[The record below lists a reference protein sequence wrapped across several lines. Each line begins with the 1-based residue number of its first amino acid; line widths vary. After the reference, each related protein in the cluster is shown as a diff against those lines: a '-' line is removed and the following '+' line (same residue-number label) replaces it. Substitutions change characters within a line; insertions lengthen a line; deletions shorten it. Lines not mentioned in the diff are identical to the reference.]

1 MVAVFSDRWSLLH
14 SSESLMY
21 LSKHQKTIRE
31 TSTIKNPYRIPNLH
45 APRSNFRFPKQQS
58 LSRGSSRNSKTDC
71 CELPKKPPAL
81 RKQSTNTQHQSCP
94 ILRDVE
100 TIIRSRQVP
109 SFLTSKS
116 TSTDTQTRGT
126 GKRANYSIDWF
137 ANEQGEEEPPAA
149 GWPGLVVSKNYTF
162 LVQWGRACCCC
173 RGPDVAVCCG
183 GMRKTLLSAIWMLR
197 VAVFLPLL
205 LRSLLGCDRF
215 FFTVL
220 FSKILPE

>member
-1 MVAVFSDRWSLLH
+1 
-14 SSESLMY
+14 MY

-31 TSTIKNPYRIPNLH
+31 TSTTKNPYRIPNLH
-45 APRSNFRFPKQQS
+45 APRSNFRFPKQPS

-116 TSTDTQTRGT
+116 TSTDTQTGGT

-162 LVQWGRACCCC
+162 LVQC
-173 RGPDVAVCCG
+173 RES
-183 GMRKTLLSAIWMLR
+183 MLLLSRAWRGSVLR
-197 VAVFLPLL
+197 WHAKNASFRHLDAQ
-205 LRSLLGCDRF
+205 GCRF
-215 FFTVL
+215 FLAAAAAAAFTSRLWSFFFLYRFVL
-220 FSKILPE
+220 EDPPRIAQKLQAA